1 MAPPN
6 ERRMQT
12 VPERRHVGRLE
23 HPSAVRRC
31 ASGRRGQRTKTT
43 ARRAS
48 WSVSPGYYALTQ
60 VPFPRAPFILSRGC
74 FVSGPPRRF
83 RDRNGI
89 TTDSATAALG
99 FRSRDRDRTGSV
111 AVEALRR
118 FIHRLRPKRAA
129 YVLRGA
135 VPGSRGERAQ
145 AVVPK
150 PSTRSPRTSGVH
162 QGRAGRPPPEH
173 PPDHPRGC
181 DDSLASRV
189 RDPSRSAR
197 RLLPG
202 HPRTSPAGATARSP
216 RAPGIHRGRAH
227 RPPPG
232 RPPDHPRGPDEL
244 VHLAHPVF
252 IEDVLTG
259 CLRDILR
266 PSTGLR
272 RLGHFARPVCLEDV
286 VHRSPP
292 GNPRTIHAA
301 ATTRTPRASGVRS
314 EE

>member
-74 FVSGPPRRF
+74 FVSGPPRRL

-162 QGRAGRPPPEH
+162 QGRAGRPPP
-173 PPDHPRGC
+173 
-181 DDSLASRV
+181 
-189 RDPSRSAR
+189 
-197 RLLPG
+197 
-202 HPRTSPAGATARSP
+202 
-216 RAPGIHRGRAH
+216 
-227 RPPPG
+227 G

-272 RLGHFARPVCLEDV
+272 RLVYFARPVCLEDV

-301 ATTRTPRASGVRS
+301 ATTRTPRASGVHRGRAHRLPPGHPRTS
-314 EE
+314 HAGA